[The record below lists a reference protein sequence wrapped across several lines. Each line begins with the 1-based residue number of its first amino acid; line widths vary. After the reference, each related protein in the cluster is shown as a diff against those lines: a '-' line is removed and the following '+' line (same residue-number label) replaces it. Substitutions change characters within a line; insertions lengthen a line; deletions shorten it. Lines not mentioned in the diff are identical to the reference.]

1 MQILAHHPF
10 QKDEYSMFGRLET
23 TLRKDMIVKST
34 SLKAGTPTVSSAVL
48 RGDKCSIKII
58 FPANVH
64 VEDTYDYFVSYNA
77 I

>member
-34 SLKAGTPTVSSAVL
+34 SLKPGTPTVSSAVL
-48 RGDKCSIKII
+48 RGDKCSIKLYYIEL
-58 FPANVH
+58 PANVH
-64 VEDTYDYFVSYNA
+64 VKDTYDYFVS
-77 I
+77 